1 MLPPLFE
8 DLLQIAL
15 VYTSAYPKTILAIG
29 GLVLFL
35 LIRRVQTYY
44 RNADQVRREF
54 RRAGIHA
61 SAEQEDALRGDFAR
75 IAALEACKKLEETL
89 HYQAEIKREQAQLDR
104 VLQLSNAH
112 VAMIRDIGVTLQALE
127 MEYARQ
133 RKGLASEQAKEALR
147 LIVESAV
154 TQITEMAATP
164 KTKLPKFVIEEMQ
177 NKVKITDKFNSKVN
191 EKVNGRG
198 EPLHSI
204 NPS

>member
-8 DLLQIAL
+8 DLLQIVS
-15 VYTSAYPKTILAIG
+15 VYINAYPKTILAIG
-29 GLVLFL
+29 GLLLFL
-35 LIRRVQTYY
+35 LIRRLQLHY

-61 SAEQEDALRGDFAR
+61 SPEQEDALRGDFAR

-89 HYQAEIKREQAQLDR
+89 HYQAEITREQAQLDR

-112 VAMIRDIGVTLQALE
+112 VAMIREIGVTLQALE

-154 TQITEMAATP
+154 TQITEMAAMP

-177 NKVKITDKFNSKVN
+177 DKVKITDKFNSKVN

>member
-1 MLPPLFE
+1 MLPPFFE
-8 DLLQIAL
+8 DLLQIAV
-15 VYTSAYPKTILAIG
+15 VYTSAYPKTILAIA
-29 GLVLFL
+29 GLMLFL
-35 LIRRVQTYY
+35 LIRRVQMYY

-61 SAEQEDALRGDFAR
+61 SAEQEDALRADFAR
-75 IAALEACKKLEETL
+75 IAALEACKKLEEML

-154 TQITEMAATP
+154 TQITEMADAP
-164 KTKLPKFVIEEMQ
+164 KTKLPAFVIEEA
-177 NKVKITDKFNSKVN
+177 KITPKL
-191 EKVNGRG
+191 NGKGHARSNG
-198 EPLHSI
+198 NAEPLPSL
-204 NPS
+204 NPN